1 MSPLKILTYL
11 LLSFWLIVVT
21 FPLLWV
27 GFNSLRSSQEIFENP
42 FGTPWLIAGSPHADV
57 PDQPTPTESAVSN
70 YENAWVKSNFSQ
82 FFINSVIVTTVSLAG
97 IILLGAMAAYVLAK
111 IPLPGNRIIY
121 LYFISG
127 MMIPAQLILVPLFFQ
142 YSVLAD
148 WLSMITKPLGY
159 EVQLHNSLAGLIL
172 IYIAFSL
179 PFTIL
184 ILTGF
189 FKSLPNALRESAI
202 IDGASEY
209 TVFWK
214 IMLPLARPG
223 LITAAIFNFLGIW
236 NEYLFALIFVNTPE
250 KKTLPLGLASVSIQ
264 AQYKTDFGLLFAGLV
279 IVIIPTLITY
289 LILQKQL
296 TKGITAGALK
306 G

>member
-1 MSPLKILTYL
+1 MRKTLTYGL
-11 LLSFWLIVVT
+11 LGFWLIAVS

-27 GFNSLRSSQEIFENP
+27 GYNSVRSSQEIFENP
-42 FGTPWLIAGSPHADV
+42 LGLPWLMTGSPYADV
-57 PDQPTPTESAVSN
+57 PDQPTPQESMQANFESAWL
-70 YENAWVKSNFSQ
+70 ESNFSQ
-82 FFINSVIVTTVSLAG
+82 FFMNSVIVVSISLVG
-97 IILLGAMAAYVLAK
+97 ILLFGSMAAYSLAK
-111 IPLPGNRIIY
+111 IPVRGNRVIY

-142 YSVLAD
+142 FSTMSD
-148 WLSMITKPLGY
+148 PLSWFTRPFGY
-159 EVQLHNSLAGLIL
+159 EVQLHNSLTGLIL
-172 IYIAFSL
+172 IYVAFSL

-189 FKSLPNALRESAI
+189 FRSLPGALRESAI
-202 IDGASEY
+202 LDGASES
-209 TVFWK
+209 TVFWR

-223 LITAAIFNFLGIW
+223 LVTAAIFNFIGLW

-279 IVIIPTLITY
+279 IIIVPTLIVY
-289 LILQKQL
+289 MLLQRQL
-296 TKGITAGALK
+296 TKGITTGALK

>member
-1 MSPLKILTYL
+1 MIRTTLTYGML
-11 LLSFWLIVVT
+11 GFWLIAVS

-27 GFNSLRSSQEIFENP
+27 GYNSVRSSQEIFENP
-42 FGTPWLIAGSPHADV
+42 LGTPWLVTGSPYADA
-57 PDQPTPTESAVSN
+57 PDQPTPEESMQAN
-70 YENAWVKSNFSQ
+70 YENAWVGSNFSQ
-82 FFINSVIVTTVSLAG
+82 FFVNSVIVVTISLVG
-97 IILLGAMAAYVLAK
+97 ILLFGSMAAYALAK
-111 IPLPGNRIIY
+111 IPVRGNKIMY

-142 YSVLAD
+142 FSTMSDVLS
-148 WLSMITKPLGY
+148 LFVKPFGY
-159 EVQLHNSLAGLIL
+159 EIQLHNSLTGLIL

-189 FKSLPNALRESAI
+189 FKSLPTALRESAI
-202 IDGASEY
+202 LDGASES
-209 TVFWK
+209 TVFWR

-223 LITAAIFNFLGIW
+223 LISAAIFNFIGLW

-250 KKTLPLGLASVSIQ
+250 KKTLPLGLASMSIQ

-279 IVIIPTLITY
+279 IVIVPTLIVY
-289 LILQKQL
+289 MLLQRQL
-296 TKGITAGALK
+296 TKGITTGALK

>member
-1 MSPLKILTYL
+1 MRKTLTYGL
-11 LLSFWLIVVT
+11 LGFWLIAVS

-27 GFNSLRSSQEIFENP
+27 GYNSVRSSQEIFENP
-42 FGTPWLIAGSPHADV
+42 LGLPWLMTGSPYADV
-57 PDQPTPTESAVSN
+57 PDQPTPEESMQANFESA
-70 YENAWVKSNFSQ
+70 WVGSNFSQ
-82 FFINSVIVTTVSLAG
+82 FFMNSVIVVSISLVG
-97 IILLGAMAAYVLAK
+97 ILLFGSMAAYALAK
-111 IPLPGNRIIY
+111 IPVRGNRVIY

-142 YSVLAD
+142 YSTMSNE
-148 WLSMITKPLGY
+148 LSWMAKPFGY
-159 EVQLHNSLAGLIL
+159 EVQLHNSLTGLIL

-189 FKSLPNALRESAI
+189 FRSLPGALRESAI
-202 IDGASEY
+202 LDGASES
-209 TVFWK
+209 TVFWR

-223 LITAAIFNFLGIW
+223 LVTAAIFNFIGLW

-279 IVIIPTLITY
+279 IIIVPTLIVY
-289 LILQKQL
+289 MLLQRQL
-296 TKGITAGALK
+296 TKGITTGALK

>member
-1 MSPLKILTYL
+1 MMKFITYIL
-11 LLSFWLIVVT
+11 LLVWLLAVT
-21 FPLLWV
+21 FPLVWV
-27 GFNSLRSSQEIFENP
+27 GVNSLRSTQEIVENP
-42 FGTPWLIAGSPHADV
+42 FGVPWLVAGSPHGDV
-57 PDQPTPTESAVSN
+57 EGQPTPQESAQRN
-70 YENAWVKSNFSQ
+70 FEKAWVESEFSRY
-82 FFINSVIVTTVSLAG
+82 FLNSLIVTSISLVL
-97 IILLGAMAAYVLAK
+97 ILMFGAMAAYALAK
-111 IPLPGNRIIY
+111 IPGLGNRMIY

-127 MMIPAQLILVPLFFQ
+127 MMIPAQLTLVPLFFQ
-142 YSVLAD
+142 YSAISETLSGWLA
-148 WLSMITKPLGY
+148 PLGY
-159 EVQLHNSLAGLIL
+159 EVQLHNSHAGLIL

-202 IDGASEY
+202 MDGASEF
-209 TVFWK
+209 TVFWR

-223 LITAAIFNFLGIW
+223 LITAAIFNFLGLW

-250 KKTLPLGLASVSIQ
+250 KKTLPLGLSNVSLQ
-264 AQYKTDFGLLFAGLV
+264 AQYSTDYGLMFAGLV
-279 IVIIPTLITY
+279 IVIVPTLLCY
-289 LILQKQL
+289 LVLQSQL